1 MNYFIEIITQNKA
14 KTDIDTIYKRLG
26 YTNLT
31 PMRKSINPVS
41 RFFVKLV
48 GVLRILTK
56 VRRGDTLFLQYPM
69 KKFYYTACTFA
80 HLKNAKVVTIIHD
93 LGAFRRHK
101 LTPEQE
107 NKRLSKTDFLIA
119 HNETMKQYL
128 IDHGFKNTIVSL
140 GIFDYLSETDPRT
153 YATPHKPWRVVYAG
167 GLHQWRNPFL
177 YKLQPYMKQWQMELY
192 GPGFKEDGN
201 KNEKLHYHGNL
212 KPEELMQQVEADF
225 GLVWDGSS
233 LDECDGDWG
242 TYLKSNNPHKTS
254 FCIRAGI
261 PVIVWT
267 QAAMKPFILEN
278 GLGFAV
284 DSLRQIDEVLAHLTI
299 GEYQKMREA
308 AARFAVLLEQ
318 GHFASRH
325 FNAATSSSVG

>member
-1 MNYFIEIITQNKA
+1 MNYFIEIINQNKA
-14 KTDIDTIYKRLG
+14 KNDIDAINKRLG

-31 PMRKSINPVS
+31 PMHKSINPVS
-41 RFFVKLV
+41 RFFVKLT

-69 KKFYYTACTFA
+69 KKFFYIACTFA
-80 HLKNAKVVTIIHD
+80 HWKKAKVVAVIHD
-93 LGAFRRHK
+93 LGVFRRHK

-119 HNETMKQYL
+119 HNETMKQHL
-128 IDHGFKNTIVSL
+128 IDQGFKNTIVSL
-140 GIFDYLSETDPRT
+140 EIFDYLSEVEPKAYT
-153 YATPHKPWRVVYAG
+153 TPHKPWSVVYAG
-167 GLHQWRNPFL
+167 GLHKWRTPFL
-177 YKLQPYMKQWQMELY
+177 YKLQPHMKQWQMELY
-192 GPGFKEDGN
+192 GPGFEEDEN

-212 KPEELMQQVEADF
+212 KPEELMRQVEADF

-242 TYLKSNNPHKTS
+242 TYLKINNPHKTS
-254 FCIRAGI
+254 FYIRAGI

-284 DSLRQIDEVLAHLTI
+284 DSLRQIDEVLAHLTT
-299 GEYQKMREA
+299 EDYLKMREA
-308 AARFAVLLEQ
+308 AARYAVLLEQ
-318 GHFASRH
+318 GHFVSRH
-325 FNAATSSSVG
+325 FNAATSSSAG